1 MNERDLQ
8 PDRQS
13 LPLEVEQ
20 EIDRLCD
27 EFELAWKSGSSPRI
41 EDFLCRLPV
50 AARAI
55 GLRELLAQEIDL
67 RQSGDELADCK
78 EYERRFADDYQ
89 AVRDAFALFDE
100 RGSAEHHPAHTA
112 TTIPLDGVA
121 ETSREVSVDPQSY
134 SDFMTLIPAE
144 YAIKEIVGQGGMGLV
159 IRAHHR
165 SLDRDVALKLVRGD
179 CSHERFLRE
188 ARLLAKIRSP
198 FVVAVNDYQVLANG
212 TPMLVMEWI
221 DGWDLGKVMRQ
232 RGGSISEDEARRWM
246 QHVCEGMTAAE
257 SHGIIHRD
265 LKPSN
270 IVIDEAGHAR
280 VADFGLARTTDLVDE
295 ITVAGSV
302 MGTPYYMAPEQAED
316 PQSVDT
322 RADIYSFGAT
332 FYHALTG
339 RPPFDGKTP
348 FAILFNH
355 KTEPLVPPQFRRPD
369 LTTFTSELLERCLA
383 KDPSARFSTF
393 SEIAR
398 LLASVPDTSPW
409 TAQDDPALTAYWAK
423 YQTGKGGYLPGAQI
437 N

>member
-1 MNERDLQ
+1 
-8 PDRQS
+8 
-13 LPLEVEQ
+13 
-20 EIDRLCD
+20 
-27 EFELAWKSGSSPRI
+27 
-41 EDFLCRLPV
+41 
-50 AARAI
+50 
-55 GLRELLAQEIDL
+55 
-67 RQSGDELADCK
+67 
-78 EYERRFADDYQ
+78 
-89 AVRDAFALFDE
+89 
-100 RGSAEHHPAHTA
+100 
-112 TTIPLDGVA
+112 
-121 ETSREVSVDPQSY
+121 
-134 SDFMTLIPAE
+134 
-144 YAIKEIVGQGGMGLV
+144 
-159 IRAHHR
+159 
-165 SLDRDVALKLVRGD
+165 
-179 CSHERFLRE
+179 
-188 ARLLAKIRSP
+188 
-198 FVVAVNDYQVLANG
+198 
-212 TPMLVMEWI
+212 MLVMEWI

-270 IVIDEAGHAR
+270 IIIDEAGHAR
-280 VADFGLARTTDLVDE
+280 VADFGLARTSDLVDE

-369 LTTFTSELLERCLA
+369 LTKFTSELLERCLA

-398 LLASVPDTSPW
+398 LLASAPDTSPW
-409 TAQDDPALTAYWAK
+409 IAQDDPALTAYWAK
-423 YQTGKGGYLPGAQI
+423 YQTGKGGYLAVRHENKDLDTFVFPRGKRLVITSGDIVDQPVDVLVSSDTAGLLMEYGVSAALAKKGGKTIRQEAALRIPARPGRAVVTTAGNLKARFIFHGITLGAIGEDVFLPSRDLIAEIIGSCFYHADTYGIRSIAFPLLWNRCNGVLQRDLP
-437 N
+437 